1 MCSLSC
7 VFIQE
12 ASLPS
17 ILTELKGRQ
26 WVCRLGA
33 GWLNWDSVQFALERV
48 VAEQS
53 SFELETDGVSLWLSA
68 TCSSPNQALKSV
80 CFFFFVF
87 FTETLIIKKKVAKAR
102 SLFWNCH
109 ERTHFL
115 LILMQPS
122 PRVRLHNSC
131 FQLNW
136 RALWNYLPN
145 AMQVL
150 QMWK

>member
-17 ILTELKGRQ
+17 ILTELKGQQ

-53 SFELETDGVSLWLSA
+53 SFELETDGVSLRLVAVQIELWSQYVFLF
-68 TCSSPNQALKSV
+68 
-80 CFFFFVF
+80 CFFYWN
-87 FTETLIIKKKVAKAR
+87 TINLKKKVAKAR